1 MKKEEGEAHF
11 NIEAED
17 EIIGLNNKV
26 GQIRHIDDVDHAS
39 TVHAAHLM
47 WKKEVKLRLSD

>member
-26 GQIRHIDDVDHAS
+26 GQIRHIDDIGYAT

-47 WKKEVKLRLSD
+47 